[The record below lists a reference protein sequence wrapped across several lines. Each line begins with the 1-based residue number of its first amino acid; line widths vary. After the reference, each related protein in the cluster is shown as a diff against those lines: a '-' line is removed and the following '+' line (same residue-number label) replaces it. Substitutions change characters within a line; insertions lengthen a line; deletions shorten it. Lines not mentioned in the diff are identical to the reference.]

1 MKSIGIV
8 RRVDEL
14 GRIVLPIELRKI
26 LSIEPKDS
34 LEIFVDGNTIMLRK
48 YEPECIFCKDATNV
62 KSIKGK
68 NICSNCIKSI
78 RRIAF
83 EESDSC
89 DNMAIN
95 NQDKSFEKK
104 SHSDF

>member
-26 LSIEPKDS
+26 LDIESKDP

-48 YEPECIFCKDATNV
+48 YEPECTFCGDASDV

-78 RRIAF
+78 GELISK
-83 EESDSC
+83 ESNSQADGSMNIQGN
-89 DNMAIN
+89 DFLKN
-95 NQDKSFEKK
+95 
-104 SHSDF
+104 SDF